1 MFWEDEFGNLVLPA
15 VLPSAVGIWNSEILN
30 LVFGIWYLVFGI
42 WYLVFVM
49 PLAVLHVFYD
59 CHPVY

>member
-30 LVFGIWYLVFGI
+30 LVFGIWYLVF
-42 WYLVFVM
+42 VM
-49 PLAVLHVFYD
+49 PLAVSNVCSD
-59 CHPVY
+59 